1 MARSAELE
9 RLWEQMGE
17 GGLDEDE
24 RLPYWTELW
33 PASIALCSW
42 LFQMREAIRGRI
54 CVDIGCGLGL
64 TALVAQ
70 WLGARVLAMDYE
82 PEALRFARENAA
94 HNDVASPLWTVMDW
108 RRPALAPHCASY
120 LWGGDIMYESRFAAP
135 VLDFIEHALAPD
147 GCAWVAEPCRSVYDI
162 FHSALHARGWAG
174 RRVHEQSVE
183 ALYAQSV
190 PVTVRV
196 WELTRR

>member
-1 MARSAELE
+1 
-9 RLWEQMGE
+9 MGE
-17 GGLDEDE
+17 GALDDDE

-42 LFQMREAIRGRI
+42 LFRMRDAVRGRI

-82 PEALRFARENAA
+82 PDALRYARENAA
-94 HNDVASPLWTVMDW
+94 CNGVVSPLWTVMDW
-108 RRPALAPHCASY
+108 RRPALAPQCASY
-120 LWGGDIMYESRFAAP
+120 LWGGDIMYEARFASP
-135 VLDFIEHALAPD
+135 VLDFMEHTLAP
-147 GCAWVAEPCRSVYDI
+147 GGRVWMAEPCRSVYDGFRHI
-162 FHSALHARGWAG
+162 LHSRGWTG
-174 RRVHEQSVE
+174 RCVYEQSVE
-183 ALYAQSV
+183 ALYAQSA

-196 WELTRR
+196 WELMR